1 MKYHPLSK
9 NKKIKKN
16 SEMNNADVNFNKI
29 TDLINSNNEK
39 ETKAFDANK
48 NLETEKEAIDFQKN
62 QNLEKGNKGNNNII
76 TFQKISQNL
85 EKIFTLEEKK
95 ELDRRFLLYSS
106 DGIMSNR
113 QFWNFLDLG
122 QIANSTFAKLFYKAV
137 CDFND
142 NTKLDHLKFMDRYK
156 FYQFIAIF
164 TKTNELNQN
173 KNLFFD
179 DNDKLSE
186 FDDED
191 KLNSFAS
198 YVKLK
203 FLNSLFDIDNNDEVD
218 RLEFRNLISSF
229 IEMILSCKFEC
240 GPIQEQINNILNI
253 DTTGGNNN
261 ISQLMEKVLDLY
273 VDEVFSRSYTG
284 ETLTFD
290 EWKKWLIDEVV
301 GINEILEYSTLI
313 VNNAIIR
320 IKSFSIN
327 FFIV

>member
-1 MKYHPLSK
+1 
-9 NKKIKKN
+9 
-16 SEMNNADVNFNKI
+16 MNNADVNFNKI

-173 KNLFFD
+173 KNLFFE

-203 FLNSLFDIDNNDEVD
+203 FINSLFDVDNNDEVD

-229 IEMILSCKFEC
+229 IEMVLSCKFEC

-290 EWKKWLIDEVV
+290 EWKKWLIDEVA
-301 GINEILEYSTLI
+301 GINEILEYSTVI
-313 VNNAIIR
+313 VNNAID
-320 IKSFSIN
+320 KD
-327 FFIV
+327 

>member
-1 MKYHPLSK
+1 
-9 NKKIKKN
+9 
-16 SEMNNADVNFNKI
+16 MNNADVNFNKI

-173 KNLFFD
+173 KNLFFE

-203 FLNSLFDIDNNDEVD
+203 FINSLFDVDNNDEVD

-229 IEMILSCKFEC
+229 IEMVLSCKFEC

-290 EWKKWLIDEVV
+290 EWKKWLVDEVA
-301 GINEILEYSTLI
+301 GINEILEYSTVI
-313 VNNAIIR
+313 VNNAID
-320 IKSFSIN
+320 KD
-327 FFIV
+327 

>member
-1 MKYHPLSK
+1 
-9 NKKIKKN
+9 
-16 SEMNNADVNFNKI
+16 MNNADVNFNKI
-29 TDLINSNNEK
+29 TDLINLNNEK
-39 ETKAFDANK
+39 EIKAFDASK
-48 NLETEKEAIDFQKN
+48 NLDTEKEAIDFQKN
-62 QNLEKGNKGNNNII
+62 QNLEKTNKGNNNII

-85 EKIFTLEEKK
+85 EKIFSSDEKK

-203 FLNSLFDIDNNDEVD
+203 FINSLFDVDNNDEVD

-229 IEMILSCKFEC
+229 IEMVLSCKFKC

-273 VDEVFSRSYTG
+273 VDEFLV
-284 ETLTFD
+284 ED
-290 EWKKWLIDEVV
+290 
-301 GINEILEYSTLI
+301 ILEKL
-313 VNNAIIR
+313 
-320 IKSFSIN
+320 
-327 FFIV
+327 

>member
-1 MKYHPLSK
+1 
-9 NKKIKKN
+9 
-16 SEMNNADVNFNKI
+16 MNNADVNFNKI

-85 EKIFTLEEKK
+85 EKIFSSDEKK

-313 VNNAIIR
+313 VNNAID
-320 IKSFSIN
+320 KD
-327 FFIV
+327 

>member
-1 MKYHPLSK
+1 
-9 NKKIKKN
+9 
-16 SEMNNADVNFNKI
+16 MNNADVNFNKI

-173 KNLFFD
+173 KNLFFE

-313 VNNAIIR
+313 VNNAID
-320 IKSFSIN
+320 KD
-327 FFIV
+327 

>member
-1 MKYHPLSK
+1 
-9 NKKIKKN
+9 
-16 SEMNNADVNFNKI
+16 MNNADVNFNKI
-29 TDLINSNNEK
+29 TDLINLNNEK
-39 ETKAFDANK
+39 EMKAFDLSK

-62 QNLEKGNKGNNNII
+62 QNLEKTNKGNNNII

-85 EKIFTLEEKK
+85 EKIFSTDEKK

-173 KNLFFD
+173 KNLFFE

-203 FLNSLFDIDNNDEVD
+203 FINSLFDVDNNDEVD

-229 IEMILSCKFEC
+229 IEMVLSCKFEC

-290 EWKKWLIDEVV
+290 EWKKWLIDEVA
-301 GINEILEYSTLI
+301 GINEILEYSTVI
-313 VNNAIIR
+313 VNNAID
-320 IKSFSIN
+320 KDL
-327 FFIV
+327 

>member
-1 MKYHPLSK
+1 
-9 NKKIKKN
+9 
-16 SEMNNADVNFNKI
+16 MNNADVNFNKI
-29 TDLINSNNEK
+29 TDLINLNNEK
-39 ETKAFDANK
+39 EIKAFDASK
-48 NLETEKEAIDFQKN
+48 NLDTEKEAIDFQKN
-62 QNLEKGNKGNNNII
+62 QNLEKTNKGNNNII

-85 EKIFTLEEKK
+85 EKIFSSDEKK

-173 KNLFFD
+173 KNLFFE

-203 FLNSLFDIDNNDEVD
+203 FINSLFDVDNNDEVD

-229 IEMILSCKFEC
+229 IEMVLSCKFEC

-290 EWKKWLIDEVV
+290 EWKKWLVDEVA
-301 GINEILEYSTLI
+301 GINEILEYSSVI
-313 VNNAIIR
+313 VNNAID
-320 IKSFSIN
+320 KD
-327 FFIV
+327 